1 MHPLHVRSG
10 GALSIIA
17 LALFV
22 VATDSASAQ
31 AQKVG
36 DPPEASNM
44 RLVGYE
50 YPRPLSKA

>member
-1 MHPLHVRSG
+1 
-10 GALSIIA
+10 

-22 VATDSASAQ
+22 VATNDASAQ

-50 YPRPLSKA
+50 YPRPLFRT